1 MGKLNA
7 ERRNALAP
15 SEFGLPKTR
24 QYPVEDAGH
33 AVAAKSRASH
43 AEKIGHI
50 SSEQENQ
57 IDRKADKVLGH
68 GGHKSGYGR

>member
-7 ERRNALAP
+7 ERRNALAA

-24 QYPVEDAGH
+24 QYPMEDAGH
-33 AVAAKSRASH
+33 ARNAKSRASEMEH
-43 AEKIGHI
+43 EGRMTK
-50 SSEQENQ
+50 SEEGQ